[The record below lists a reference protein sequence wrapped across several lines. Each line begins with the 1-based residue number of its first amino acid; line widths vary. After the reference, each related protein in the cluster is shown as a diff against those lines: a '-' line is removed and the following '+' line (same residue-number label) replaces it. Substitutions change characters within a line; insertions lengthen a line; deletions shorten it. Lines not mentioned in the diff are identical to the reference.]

1 MLKSVSNKQVKIK
14 FTFVTKEYELFENK
28 AEKIKSLFNFC
39 RSKKSCKSKQKPTFL
54 AIHNVNFEVKEG
66 ETIGL
71 IGING
76 SGKSTVS
83 NILSGIVP
91 PTTGIAEIHGET
103 SIIAIGAGLKNEL
116 TGRDNIRLK
125 SLMMGK
131 TTKEINQSLAE
142 IIDFADIGEFINQPV
157 KNYSSGM
164 RSRLGFAIAIHF
176 DPDILIID
184 EALSV
189 GDDTFYQ
196 KCVEKIMDFKKQ
208 GKTIFFVSHSLP
220 QIQLICDKVIWMHY
234 GEIKEFGESSE
245 VIQNYKKYINWFNK
259 LSTEEKKAYKETYRN
274 GQQRN
279 EKNWSH
285 DELMNKSYENSYSRK
300 QRKKIEEEYFL
311 INKVGKTSI
320 SSTIII
326 LILSS
331 LVLFFGI
338 LTIRNPI
345 SDQLPKFANQNKLN
359 SVRTEEKAKNK
370 NEVLKEDERQDM
382 TSIEDSSVSSIE
394 QPPTAPL
401 VSVYEVKEGDMLERI
416 AAEHR
421 VSVESIVKENSL
433 DSTMLEIG
441 QLLNIPAVNERN
453 EE

>member
-39 RSKKSCKSKQKPTFL
+39 RSKKSCKSNQKPTFL

-83 NILSGIVP
+83 SILSGIVP

-196 KCVEKIMDFKKQ
+196 KCVAKIMDFKKQ
-208 GKTIFFVSHSLP
+208 GKTIFFVSHSLA

-234 GEIKEFGESSE
+234 GEIKEFGEAKE

-259 LSTEEKKAYKETYRN
+259 LSAEEKKAYKETCIS

-311 INKVGKTSI
+311 LNKIGKTSI

-382 TSIEDSSVSSIE
+382 TSIEDSSVSSTE

-416 AAEHR
+416 AAEYR

>member
-1 MLKSVSNKQVKIK
+1 MLNNVSNKQAKIK
-14 FTFVTKEYELFENK
+14 FTSVTKEYELFENK
-28 AEKIKSLFNFC
+28 AEKIKSLFNF
-39 RSKKSCKSKQKPTFL
+39 RRGKKSCKSNQKPTFL

-91 PTTGIAEIHGET
+91 ATTGIAEIHGET

-116 TGRDNIRLK
+116 TGMDNIRLK

-142 IIDFADIGEFINQPV
+142 IIEFADIGEFINQPV

-164 RSRLGFAIAIHF
+164 KSRLGFAIAIHF

-189 GDDTFYQ
+189 GDETFYQ
-196 KCVEKIMDFKKQ
+196 KCVEKIIDFKKQ
-208 GKTIFFVSHSLP
+208 GKTIFFVSHSLA
-220 QIQLICDKVIWMHY
+220 QIQLICDKAIWMHY
-234 GEIKEFGESSE
+234 GEIKEFGESRE

-259 LSTEEKKAYKETYRN
+259 LSAEEKKLYKETCIS
-274 GQQRN
+274 GQQRTG
-279 EKNWSH
+279 KNWNQ
-285 DELMNKSYENSYSRK
+285 DELVNKSYENSYSRK
-300 QRKKIEEEYFL
+300 HRKKIKEEYISL
-311 INKVGKTSI
+311 NKVGKTSI

-382 TSIEDSSVSSIE
+382 TSIEDSSVSSTE

>member
-1 MLKSVSNKQVKIK
+1 MLKSVSNKQAKIK

-28 AEKIKSLFNFC
+28 AEKIKSLFNFR
-39 RSKKSCKSKQKPTFL
+39 RSKNSCKSNQELTFL
-54 AIHNVNFEVKEG
+54 AIHNVNFEVNEG

-91 PTTGIAEIHGET
+91 ATTGIAEIHGET

-116 TGRDNIRLK
+116 TGMDNIRLK

-131 TTKEINQSLAE
+131 TTKEINRSLTE
-142 IIDFADIGEFINQPV
+142 IIEFADIGEFINQPV

-189 GDDTFYQ
+189 GDETFYQ
-196 KCVEKIMDFKKQ
+196 KCVEKIIDFKKQ
-208 GKTIFFVSHSLP
+208 GKTIFFVSHSLA
-220 QIQLICDKVIWMHY
+220 QIQLICDKAIWMHY
-234 GEIKEFGESSE
+234 GEIKEFGESRE
-245 VIQNYKKYINWFNK
+245 VIQNYKKYINWFNR
-259 LSTEEKKAYKETYRN
+259 LSAEEKKEYKETCSS

-279 EKNWSH
+279 GKNWSH

-300 QRKKIEEEYFL
+300 QRKKIEEEYISL
-311 INKVGKTSI
+311 NKIGKTSI

-345 SDQLPKFANQNKLN
+345 SDQHPKFVNQNKLN

-416 AAEHR
+416 AAEYR

>member
-208 GKTIFFVSHSLP
+208 GKTIFFVSHSLA

-234 GEIKEFGESSE
+234 GEIKEFGEAKE

-259 LSTEEKKAYKETYRN
+259 LSAEEKKTYKETCIS

-311 INKVGKTSI
+311 LNKVGKTSI

-394 QPPTAPL
+394 PPTTPL

>member
-28 AEKIKSLFNFC
+28 AEKIKSLFNFY
-39 RSKKSCKSKQKPTFL
+39 RSKKSYKRNQKPTFL

-91 PTTGIAEIHGET
+91 PTTGIAKIHGET

-131 TTKEINQSLAE
+131 TTKEINQSIAE

-208 GKTIFFVSHSLP
+208 GKTIFFVSHSLA

-234 GEIKEFGESSE
+234 GEIKEFGESKE

-259 LSTEEKKAYKETYRN
+259 LSAEEKKSYKETCIS

-311 INKVGKTSI
+311 LNKVGKTSI

-359 SVRTEEKAKNK
+359 LVPIEEKAKNK
-370 NEVLKEDERQDM
+370 NEVLKEDERQNI
-382 TSIEDSSVSSIE
+382 TSIEDSSVSSID
-394 QPPTAPL
+394 PPSAPL

-441 QLLNIPAVNERN
+441 QLLNIPVANERN